1 MKKPM
6 NKDLKAILLCG
17 AATLMGIISIFTT
30 DASIMRGFYGLL
42 SIIFLVGVIIS
53 TKKYIENK
61 KINEID
67 DEQIEE

>member
-30 DASIMRGFYGLL
+30 DARNNQPLDGLL
-42 SIIFLVGVIIS
+42 RPCAKMTGVPHS
-53 TKKYIENK
+53 LLNLRRREND
-61 KINEID
+61 IPIG
-67 DEQIEE
+67 I

>member
-53 TKKYIENK
+53 TKNILKTRKSMKLMMK
-61 KINEID
+61 K
-67 DEQIEE
+67 